1 MKYDMIKQ
9 AAFLERPNRFT
20 AWVELEGERRPCHV
34 KNTGRCRELLVPGA
48 AVYVQ
53 YAGNPD
59 RKTQYDLIGVKKG
72 ETMINMDSQAPNKVV
87 GEWLAAGGL
96 FSDLTALRPET
107 KYGTSRFDFYIEAEG
122 KRIFMEVK
130 GVTLEE
136 DGVCAFPDAPTQRG
150 AKHLRGLAEAAGQGY
165 GAYVL
170 FVIQMEGVRSLHP
183 NEATDPE
190 FARALRQAAQAGVEV
205 LARSCAVTP
214 QSMTITKPV
223 PVELGCLPSGNN
235 LPLETADIQMPFSFG
250 KISTKPIDF

>member
-20 AWVELEGERRPCHV
+20 AWVELEGERRLCHV

-107 KYGTSRFDFYIEAEG
+107 KYGTSRFDFYIEAKG

-136 DGVCAFPDAPTQRG
+136 GGIARFPDAPTERG
-150 AKHLRGLAEAAGQGY
+150 IKHIRELEECCRNGYEAY
-165 GAYVL
+165 LL
-170 FVIQMEGVRSLHP
+170 FVVQMKGVSCLEPNDRTHP
-183 NEATDPE
+183 AFGE
-190 FARALRQAAQAGVEV
+190 ALRRAKGSGVHILAYDCKVTEDSIRIDREV
-205 LARSCAVTP
+205 KVRL
-214 QSMTITKPV
+214 
-223 PVELGCLPSGNN
+223 
-235 LPLETADIQMPFSFG
+235 
-250 KISTKPIDF
+250 